1 MAEPTDTASPP
12 KTLHIRGLF
21 QLALVGSAFAG
32 LRLLQSPSTLTFFV
46 FESALAVTLGILL
59 SGRLAPAD
67 QPESL
72 PQKVRSAAGEGANH
86 AASRER
92 LGLLATRLGLPSSG
106 DHEDLSASIGKS
118 VGRGSTASRRAW
130 DEGWVAD
137 SVISRI
143 APPAY
148 RYEAA
153 RSPAAMTDYLRSLAA
168 EGGDLLSLSQD
179 LHVGSTSYK
188 TMLTKAR
195 AASKAGETDRAVR
208 ILEEGNHELRKHLR
222 GRISGDLTGFQSRSR
237 RAYLALSTVFVVFV
251 AIALRSLASGLYVPP
266 TEFYV
271 YLAIATAALSLNA
284 QLGGNRRPVGVLVQ
298 IMVLAVVLKFYFFY
312 LNPYLYTSDNFFHF
326 LGVEAIANT
335 GHIPASLGHYTYFP
349 GYHVF
354 GLAGASVIGLPRTLF
369 GVFAFL
375 AQIAAIPIT
384 YLIGREIAS
393 PRVGLFAAIL
403 TALSVFFFLATIPL
417 PSLFGFVF
425 MFTAIYALMKMNG
438 PLSGAWFAIFW
449 ISALGAFF
457 SHAVSA
463 LVLLLALLIRFVHTR
478 LQGQRATATRPTA
491 TPVLSYGV
499 VYAGYLAFIALV
511 SFEIFVRSVFAPT
524 QEAALATAPQ
534 QTLSI
539 TTAYILQS
547 AVAPSGIAIVLFF
560 ASFGMFS
567 RSGISPSERRYL
579 VFLGAAFIM
588 IPAIEVATE
597 SYRAQ
602 STRLLAYMAIPLVL
616 LGAHGVVSV
625 NRLFR
630 STRRLGGVLVPVFLV
645 VAFVSSSTYLTT
657 NDERTLF
664 SSIPA
669 TPTHITESALAS
681 REFLALSTED
691 VVAYMDFA
699 SWLYFNENGMRARN
713 ALMMQTGMLD
723 EFDGTGRSFV
733 VVNDHFTPYGNPY
746 AGILLDVLSIE
757 RLLGDA
763 QASRIFDAGD
773 VQVYIVP

>member
-1 MAEPTDTASPP
+1 MAEPIETTSQE

-21 QLALVGSAFAG
+21 QLALVGTAFAG

-46 FESALAVTLGILL
+46 FESALAVTLGVLV
-59 SGRLAPAD
+59 SGRLAPSNL
-67 QPESL
+67 QEPS
-72 PQKVRSAAGEGANH
+72 PQRVRSAKVDGANH
-86 AASRER
+86 ATSRAR

-106 DHEDLSASIGKS
+106 DVEDLSASIGKFVS
-118 VGRGSTASRRAW
+118 GGSSSARRVM
-130 DEGWVAD
+130 DEGSVAD
-137 SVISRI
+137 SVVSRI

-148 RYEAA
+148 RYEPA
-153 RSPAAMTDYLRSLAA
+153 RTSAAMAKYLRSLAA
-168 EGGDLLSLSQD
+168 EGSDLLSLSQD
-179 LHVGSTSYK
+179 LRIESTAYG
-188 TMLTKAR
+188 TVLTKAR
-195 AASKAGETDRAVR
+195 AASKAGAADRAVR
-208 ILEEGNHELRKHLR
+208 ILEEGNQGLRKHLQ

-237 RAYLALSTVFVVFV
+237 RAYLGLSTVFVVFV
-251 AIALRSLASGLYVPP
+251 AIALRSLASALYVPP
-266 TEFYV
+266 TEFYL

-312 LNPYLYTSDNFFHF
+312 LNPYLYTSDSFFHF

-335 GHIPASLGHYTYFP
+335 GHIPASLGHYLYFP
-349 GYHVF
+349 GHHVF
-354 GLAGASVIGLPRTLF
+354 GFAGASITGLPLALF

-425 MFTAIYALMKMNG
+425 MFTAIYALIKMKES
-438 PLSGAWFAIFW
+438 LSGAWFAIFW

-478 LQGQRATATRPTA
+478 LQGQRATAIRPSA

-511 SFEIFVRSVFAPT
+511 SFEVFVRSVFAPT

-547 AVAPSGIAIVLFF
+547 AVAPLGIAILLFF
-560 ASFGMFS
+560 AAFGMFS
-567 RSGISPSERRYL
+567 RPGISPSERRYL
-579 VFLGAAFIM
+579 VLLGGAFIL
-588 IPAIEVATE
+588 IPALEVATQ

-630 STRRLGGVLVPVFLV
+630 SSRRLGSVLVPVFLV

-657 NDERTLF
+657 NDERALF

-669 TPTHITESALAS
+669 IPTHITESALAS

-691 VVAYMDFA
+691 VVAYMDFG

-713 ALMMQTGMLD
+713 ALMMQTGTLD
-723 EFDGTGRSFV
+723 EFTGTGRSFV
-733 VVNDHFTPYGNPY
+733 VLNVHFTPYGNPY
-746 AGILLDVLSIE
+746 AGILLDVSSI
-757 RLLGDA
+757 RRQLGDA
-763 QASRIFDAGD
+763 QASRVFDAGD